1 MQLTLRE
8 NSAILEREGHQP
20 VTLHVDWID
29 ETTLSIDWSP
39 VNERW
44 GRSQLRGGN
53 VGGSA
58 GLIEEN
64 HKFWK
69 LHVVLHGGE
78 VTSASS
84 GLGSR
89 FQDRMNRVAAPLHS
103 PNFSAHGGRG
113 MCGLAKD
120 LRRRCAEVVRL
131 KGSGCPSEG

>member
-1 MQLTLRE
+1 MHHKPMFVVFYLRHSGALKPGSRKMSLANELQNSVYHCMEVSDPRLRYRNKMQLTLLE

-69 LHVVLHGGE
+69 LHVVLRGEE

-84 GLGSR
+84 GLGS
-89 FQDRMNRVAAPLHS
+89 
-103 PNFSAHGGRG
+103 
-113 MCGLAKD
+113 
-120 LRRRCAEVVRL
+120 
-131 KGSGCPSEG
+131 